1 MSAPVKRQSAWI
13 EHVKKFAADN
23 NIKYNEA
30 LKSPNLREGYEPAP
44 KKQRKFTMGKGKVF
58 CTEHPNMVLVSKK
71 VAEEMAVK
79 PMLTVVEEMPSQIRK
94 DKSKMRD
101 KELDRVKSELSGMP
115 IIQPMA
121 RKPMMVVSSK
131 KVGAKRQTLGKGRD
145 LTQPEVPLMM
155 DEAGVLNAN
164 LMPIKKGRPKKKKDE

>member
-1 MSAPVKRQSAWI
+1 MSSVKKTSAWI
-13 EHVKKFAADN
+13 AHVKKFAADN

-58 CTEHPNMVLVSKK
+58 CTEHPDMVLVSKK

-79 PMLTVVEEMPSQIRK
+79 PMLTQIRK

-121 RKPMMVVSSK
+121 LAQKEMVVSSK

-145 LTQPEVPLMM
+145 LTQPEVALMM